1 MKLYK
6 YKSIDNLWHILD
18 IVLMNRIFCAHWSQ
32 LNDPLEGRYTVFLQ
46 DKNLNPMWD
55 ITGHPLVDKFKDAT
69 RIASLS
75 ADGRNFLMW
84 SHYASGHRGVVI
96 EFDILDEEKNL
107 HEVRYSPFDA
117 LINNEIESRRDY
129 KHVLLCKTESWSYER
144 EYRILYN
151 SDFYPLDRPPNKI
164 IFGGL
169 IDDNH
174 KEILSRALQGKIEIV
189 NARINRY
196 QGRVEYE

>member
-18 IVLMNRIFCAHWSQ
+18 IVLMNRLFCAHWSQ

-46 DKNLNPMWD
+46 DEHLKPISN
-55 ITGHPLVDKFKDAT
+55 ITGHPLVDQFKDAT
-69 RIASLS
+69 KIASLS
-75 ADGRNFLMW
+75 ADGKNFLLW

-96 EFDILDEEKNL
+96 EFDIPDEEQAL
-107 HEVRYSPFDA
+107 YEVRYSPFDA
-117 LINNEIESRRDY
+117 VINNEIESTGDY
-129 KHVLLCKTESWSYER
+129 KHVLLRKTEAWSYEK

-151 SDFYPLDRPPNKI
+151 SDFYPLDHPPSKI

-174 KEILSRALQGKIEIV
+174 KVILSKAIQGKIEFV

-196 QGRVEYE
+196 QGWVEYE

>member
-18 IVLMNRIFCAHWSQ
+18 IVLMNRLFCAHWFQ

-46 DKNLNPMWD
+46 DENFKPMIN
-55 ITGHPLVDKFKDAT
+55 ITGHPLVDQYKDTT

-75 ADGRNFLMW
+75 ADGKDFLMW
-84 SHYASGHRGVVI
+84 SHYASGHRGIVI
-96 EFDILDEEKNL
+96 EIDIPDDEKYL
-107 HEVRYSPFDA
+107 HEVNYSPFDA
-117 LINNEIESRRDY
+117 VINNEIESKGDY
-129 KHVLLCKTESWSYER
+129 KNVLLSKTESWSYEE

-151 SDFYPLDRPPNKI
+151 SNYYPLYHPPRKI

-169 IDDNH
+169 IDHNH
-174 KEILSRALQGKIEIV
+174 KEILSRALQGKIEFV
-189 NARINRY
+189 SARIDRY
-196 QGRVEYE
+196 QGRVEY